1 MCRMFAFMS
10 RVSLKVQRSLVKA
23 DNALHLQSRHHPH
36 GWGIAYYLAG
46 ESEPRQVKSAT
57 AAFND
62 ERFTRVSEFL
72 TSHAVVAHVRK
83 ATVGDLG
90 LENTHPFHWR
100 GWTFCHNGTVFG
112 FRRIEQEVRALIH
125 PRFLDCIVGTTD
137 SEALF
142 YVVLSA
148 LEDAGFDVD
157 DPAAA
162 FPDTLPDLLSERL
175 GRLREMSL
183 ATGEDPREPM
193 MNVLLTNGRVLLATR
208 FNGALSFSTQKKLC
222 ADRDICPIAEKVCF
236 GPRRTGVRHTHV
248 LLASDPT
255 SPDDVWEEVPN
266 RGYLTVDERFRLHV
280 APLPGLDGPAAWMA

>member
-23 DNALHLQSRHHPH
+23 DNALHLQSRNHPH
-36 GWGIAYYLAG
+36 GWGIAYYLSG
-46 ESEPRQVKSAT
+46 ESEPRQVKSVT
-57 AAFND
+57 AAFTD

-112 FRRIEQEVRALIH
+112 FRQIEGQIRGLIH
-125 PRFLDCIVGTTD
+125 PRFVEQIRGTTD
-137 SEALF
+137 SETLF

-148 LEDAGFDVD
+148 LEEAGFDVD
-157 DPAAA
+157 APGAS
-162 FPDTLPDLLSERL
+162 LPPELPEILAERL
-175 GRLREMSL
+175 GRIRDLSA
-183 ATGEDPREPM
+183 ATGADARESM
-193 MNVLLTNGRVLLATR
+193 MNILLTNGRVLLATR
-208 FNGALSFSTQKKLC
+208 FNGALSFSTQKRLC
-222 ADRDICPIAEKVCF
+222 ADFDICPIAEKVCF
-236 GPRRTGVRHTHV
+236 GPRRAGVRHTHV

-266 RGYLTVDERFRLHV
+266 RGFLTVDERFRLHV
-280 APLPGLDGPAAWMA
+280 APLPGLDGPPAWYA